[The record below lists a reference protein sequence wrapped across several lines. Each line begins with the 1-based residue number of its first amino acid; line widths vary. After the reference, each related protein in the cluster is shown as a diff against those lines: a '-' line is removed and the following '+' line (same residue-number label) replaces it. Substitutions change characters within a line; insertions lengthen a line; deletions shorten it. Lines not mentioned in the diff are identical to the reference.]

1 MQKIRVKIISPLYK
15 KLYLTDL
22 RYNKSILNLDNLA
35 DKTKEEKHT
44 IAIKG
49 AYASAKK
56 RKQKQILRLVF
67 TLDTAR
73 ENYNYLLEQMQSKY
87 KDKEYLTIK
96 DSNKLETYLK
106 RVRKLEQELKTAT
119 KEYRNKY
126 KTNYLLNW
134 VVFYCCN

>member
-49 AYASAKK
+49 AYASAKA

-119 KEYRNKY
+119 KEYKNKY
-126 KTNYLLNW
+126 KTNYLLN
-134 VVFYCCN
+134 